1 MESTL
6 NSLLIFFP
14 NYFFTK
20 MMWILKH
27 PSIHVSYAI
36 QWCVCVVVVVVV
48 VCVCVCVG
56 GGNSMPRGYV
66 ARVIGV
72 NNRHHSF
79 AVTYCYPRF

>member
-1 MESTL
+1 MDSQA
-6 NSLLIFFP
+6 P
-14 NYFFTK
+14 
-20 MMWILKH
+20 KH
-27 PSIHVSYAI
+27 TCKLRHSVV
-36 QWCVCVVVVVVV
+36 CVCGGGGGG
-48 VCVCVCVG
+48 VCVCVCVWG